1 MKWVLFIF
9 VFVALFLS
17 GSCKDEI
24 NLTDLSPDSDPDT
37 IQQGA
42 VRFLALG
49 DSYTIGHAVNLN
61 QRWPVQL
68 SDSLS
73 KAGIDIYGAQIIAQT
88 GWTTRQLISGI
99 GLENPQGTYDLVSL
113 LIGVNNQYR
122 KQDTATYRIEFRE
135 LLEMA
140 IAFADDKP
148 DHVIV
153 VSIPDYS
160 VTPFAQE
167 MNPEKIA
174 EEIAIFNAINHE
186 ETDIKAAHYIDI
198 TPISRKAKDD
208 PGLIAGDGLHPS
220 GKMYSEWM
228 QLIYPV
234 AYQIIQNQTIDKN
247 GTR

>member
-1 MKWVLFIF
+1 MRSIFIV
-9 VFVALFLS
+9 VFVALFFS
-17 GSCKDEI
+17 ACSKNETT
-24 NLTDLSPDSDPDT
+24 LTNADNHTESDSTLLGD
-37 IQQGA
+37 I
-42 VRFLALG
+42 RFLALG

-73 KAGIDIYGAQIIAQT
+73 EAGIDIYGAEIIAQT

-99 GLENPQGTYDLVSL
+99 ELENPQGTYDLVSL

-148 DHVIV
+148 NHVIV

-174 EEIAIFNAINHE
+174 EEIAIFNAINQE
-186 ETDIKAAHYIDI
+186 ETDIKVAHYIDI

-234 AYQIIQNQTIDKN
+234 AYQIIQNQK
-247 GTR
+247 

>member
-1 MKWVLFIF
+1 MKWILFIF
-9 VFVALFLS
+9 VFVALFLN

-24 NLTDLSPDSDPDT
+24 NLTDLNPNSDPDT

-61 QRWPVQL
+61 QRWPIQL
-68 SDSLS
+68 SDSLAE
-73 KAGIDIYGAQIIAQT
+73 AGIDISGAEIIAQT
-88 GWTTRQLISGI
+88 GWTTRQLIRGI
-99 GLENPQGTYDLVSL
+99 ELENPQGTYDIVSL

-140 IAFADDKP
+140 IAFADDDP
-148 DHVIV
+148 SHVIV

-167 MNPEKIA
+167 INPEKIA
-174 EEIAIFNAINHE
+174 QEIDIFNAINYE
-186 ETDIKAAHYIDI
+186 ETVIAATHYIDI

-208 PGLIAGDGLHPS
+208 PNLIAGDGLHPS

-228 QLIYPV
+228 RLIYPV
-234 AYQIIQNQTIDKN
+234 AYQIIQN
-247 GTR
+247 